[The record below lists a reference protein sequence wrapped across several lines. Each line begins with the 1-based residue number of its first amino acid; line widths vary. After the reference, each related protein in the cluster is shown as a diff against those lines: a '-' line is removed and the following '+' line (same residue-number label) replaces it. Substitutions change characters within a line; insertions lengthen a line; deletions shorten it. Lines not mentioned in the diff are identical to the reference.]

1 MAQTSCTGVTFTPE
15 EEARIQAEVAAAEE
29 KRRQEL
35 IDTEIRN
42 RILDAQREQPG
53 YRYA

>member
-1 MAQTSCTGVTFTPE
+1 MDSTTVKFTSD
-15 EEARIQAEVAAAEE
+15 EEARIQAAVKAEEE

-42 RILDAQREQPG
+42 RVLDAQRSQPG
-53 YRYA
+53 YKY

>member
-1 MAQTSCTGVTFTPE
+1 MAQTSSTGVTFTAE
-15 EEARIQAEVAAAEE
+15 EEARIKAEVEAAEA

-53 YRYA
+53 YKYA